1 MYRTLIGSV
10 LRSTSVLSLAAAGC
24 LLLPQMP
31 SATAADLYPLFGS
44 AETDNGTDLGQVNF
58 FADATRFSVDVTAV
72 DEGNNFAVYTMGGGD
87 GNGAGFSVGVS
98 NGENGISSTEGGAN
112 MDVDNAAPVSS
123 VISDANG
130 GNGAKLQNGNVIR
143 FSAWMRQDP
152 NDPVTAVPQI
162 EPVMKI
168 EVWKE
173 ALSGNADFNPALF
186 PGFGDRIW
194 DTDQNAGQPAHQAA
208 GQSQA
213 SWVDMNNSGST
224 SFDKPVAQSL
234 VTDEWR
240 LVETTLVIDDD
251 PLDDGFGWSI
261 GAEFFDVTAIE
272 ELRGVVFFGE
282 FTGADL
288 TDAGSIWVDNILF
301 EIFPD
306 EASVTANANPMPM
319 AMMTEVLFGDADND
333 LAVSGSDLLAVTNNF
348 GSTGEADGLLLGDAD
363 DDGAVSGSDLL
374 AVTNSFG
381 ATLSGG
387 LESGTNVPEPTSV
400 ALVTLGIA
408 GLLCVRSRK

>member
-10 LRSTSVLSLAAAGC
+10 LRSTSVFSLATAGC
-24 LLLPQMP
+24 LWLLPAP
-31 SATAADLYPLFGS
+31 SATAVDLHPLFENP
-44 AETDNGTDLGQVNF
+44 ETEVGTGFGQVDY

-72 DEGNNFAVYTMGGGD
+72 DEGNNIAVYTMGAGD
-87 GNGAGFSVGVS
+87 GNGAGFVATVS
-98 NGENGISSTEGGAN
+98 NGENGITSTEGGAN
-112 MDVDNAAPVSS
+112 TDIDNTQPVNPM
-123 VISDANG
+123 ISAVNG
-130 GNGAKLQNGNVIR
+130 GGDAKLQNGNVIR

-168 EVWKE
+168 ELWKE

-186 PGFGDRIW
+186 PTFGDRIW
-194 DTDQNAGQPAHQAA
+194 DTDQNAGQAAHQAA

-224 SFDKPVAQSL
+224 SFGNPVAVSL

-240 LVETTLVIDDD
+240 LVETSLVVDDD

-261 GAEFFDVTAIE
+261 GSEFFDVTAVE
-272 ELRGVVFFGE
+272 EISGVVFFGE

-288 TDAGSIWVDNILF
+288 TDAGSIWVDNILI
-301 EIFPD
+301 EIFAD
-306 EASVTANANPMPM
+306 EASVTANTNPMPM

-348 GSTGEADGLLLGDAD
+348 GSTGDADGLLLGDAD

-381 ATLSGG
+381 NTLSGG
-387 LESGTNVPEPTSV
+387 LESGANVPEPASMALV
-400 ALVTLGIA
+400 ALGVA
-408 GLLCVRSRK
+408 GLLCVRTRK

>member
-1 MYRTLIGSV
+1 MYFNLVAFVRRSKRV
-10 LRSTSVLSLAAAGC
+10 LAYAAVGG
-24 LLLPQMP
+24 LLLIQP
-31 SATAADLYPLFGS
+31 SVSTAADLYPLFGTP
-44 AETDNGTDLGQVNF
+44 ETDNGTDLGLVNF

-72 DEGNNFAVYTMGGGD
+72 DEGNNLAVYTMGGGD

-98 NGENGISSTEGGAN
+98 NGENGITSTEGGAN
-112 MDVDNAAPVSS
+112 TDIDNAAAVSS

-130 GNGAKLQNGNVIR
+130 GNGARLQNGNVIR

-173 ALSGNADFNPALF
+173 ALSGNADFNAALF

-194 DTDQNAGQPAHQAA
+194 DTDQNAGDALHIAA

-234 VTDEWR
+234 VADEWR

-251 PLDDGFGWSI
+251 PLDDGFGWGI

-282 FTGADL
+282 FEGTDL
-288 TDAGSIWVDNILF
+288 TDAGSIWVDNVLF
-301 EIFPD
+301 EIFAD
-306 EASVTANANPMPM
+306 EASVTANANPMPV
-319 AMMTEVLFGDADND
+319 AMMTELLLGDADND

-348 GSTGEADGLLLGDAD
+348 GSTGDADGLLLGDAD
-363 DDGAVSGSDLL
+363 DDGSVSGSDLL
-374 AVTNSFG
+374 AVTNNFG

-400 ALVTLGIA
+400 ALVALSVA
-408 GLLCVRSRK
+408 GLVCVRSRK